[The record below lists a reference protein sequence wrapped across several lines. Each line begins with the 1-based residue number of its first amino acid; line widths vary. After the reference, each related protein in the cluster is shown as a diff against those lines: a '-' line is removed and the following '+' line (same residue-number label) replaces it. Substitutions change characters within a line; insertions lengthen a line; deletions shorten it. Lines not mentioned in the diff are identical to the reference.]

1 VAGDKTE
8 NNRRIFPVAAQIE
21 QGRGAMI
28 DLYYWPTPNG
38 QKVSIFLEETGLP
51 YKVVPVDIAKGEQF
65 EPKFLEISPN
75 NKMPA
80 MIDHEGPDGKP
91 ISVFESGAML
101 IYLAEKTGQFM
112 PRDTRGRTQVI
123 EWVMFQMGTVG
134 PMLGQ
139 ANHFRNYAPEKLQY
153 AIARYT
159 NESKRIF
166 NVMDNRLAKREYLA
180 GAYSIADMAS
190 YPWIVTRKKDGEFDE
205 FNHLKR
211 WVDVIGERPAV
222 KRGMVVLKD
231 VIQQGGGMDAKAKEI
246 LFGAKQYERR

>member
-1 VAGDKTE
+1 
-8 NNRRIFPVAAQIE
+8 
-21 QGRGAMI
+21 MI

-51 YKVVPVDIAKGEQF
+51 YKVVPVNIGKGEQF
-65 EPKFLEISPN
+65 EPSFLQISPN

-80 MIDHEGPDGKP
+80 MVDHEGPDGKP

-101 IYLAEKTGQFM
+101 IYLAEKTGKFM
-112 PRDTRGRTQVI
+112 PREPRGRVQVL
-123 EWVMFQMGTVG
+123 EWIMFQMGTVG

-153 AIARYT
+153 AIDRYT

-166 NVMDNRLAKREYLA
+166 NVMDRRLGTHEYQA
-180 GAYSIADMAS
+180 GDYSIADMACW
-190 YPWIVTRKKDGEFDE
+190 PWIITRKKGGEYDE
-205 FNHLKR
+205 FTNLMR
-211 WVDVIGERPAV
+211 WADAIGERPAV
-222 KRGMVVLKD
+222 KRGMAVLMDVV
-231 VIQQGGGMDAKAKEI
+231 QRGGAGMDAKAKEI

>member
-1 VAGDKTE
+1 
-8 NNRRIFPVAAQIE
+8 
-21 QGRGAMI
+21 MI

-38 QKVSIFLEETGLP
+38 QKVSIFLEEVGLP
-51 YKVVPVDIAKGEQF
+51 YKVVPVNIGKGEQF

-80 MIDHEGPDGKP
+80 MVDHEGPDDKP

-101 IYLAEKTGQFM
+101 IYLAEKTGQLM
-112 PRDTRGRTQVI
+112 PRDARGRTQVI

-153 AIARYT
+153 AIDRYT
-159 NESKRIF
+159 NESRRIF
-166 NVMDNRLAKREYLA
+166 NVMDNRLAKHEYLA

-190 YPWIVTRKKDGEFDE
+190 YPWIVTRKKDSEYDDFA
-205 FNHLKR
+205 NLKR
-211 WVDVIGERPAV
+211 WVEAISERPAV
-222 KRGMVVLKD
+222 KRGMAVLTD
-231 VIQQGGGMDAKAKEI
+231 VIQRGATMDAKAKEI
-246 LFGAKQYERR
+246 LFGSKQYERR

>member
-1 VAGDKTE
+1 
-8 NNRRIFPVAAQIE
+8 
-21 QGRGAMI
+21 MI

-38 QKVSIFLEETGLP
+38 QKVSIFLEEVGLP
-51 YKVVPVDIAKGEQF
+51 YKVVPVNIGKGEQF

-80 MIDHEGPDGKP
+80 MVDHEGPDGKP

-101 IYLAEKTGQFM
+101 IYLAEKTGQLM
-112 PRDTRGRTQVI
+112 PRDARGRTQVI

-153 AIARYT
+153 AIDRYT
-159 NESKRIF
+159 NESRRIF
-166 NVMDNRLAKREYLA
+166 NVMDNRLAKHEYLA

-190 YPWIVTRKKDGEFDE
+190 YPWIVTRKKDSEYDDFA
-205 FNHLKR
+205 NLKR
-211 WVDVIGERPAV
+211 WVEAISERPAV
-222 KRGMVVLKD
+222 KRGMAVLTD
-231 VIQQGGGMDAKAKEI
+231 VIQRGATMDAKAKEI
-246 LFGAKQYERR
+246 LFGSKQYERR

>member
-1 VAGDKTE
+1 
-8 NNRRIFPVAAQIE
+8 
-21 QGRGAMI
+21 MI

-38 QKVSIFLEETGLP
+38 QKVSIFLEEVGLP
-51 YKVVPVDIAKGEQF
+51 YKVVPVNIGKGEQF

-80 MIDHEGPDGKP
+80 MVDHEGPDGKP

-112 PRDTRGRTQVI
+112 SRDTRGRTQVI

-153 AIARYT
+153 AIDRYT

-166 NVMDNRLAKREYLA
+166 NVMDNRLAKHDYLA

-190 YPWIVTRKKDGEFDE
+190 YPWIVTRKKGGEFDE
-205 FNHLKR
+205 FANLKR
-211 WVDVIGERPAV
+211 WVNAIDERPAV
-222 KRGMVVLKD
+222 KRGMAVLTD
-231 VIQQGGGMDAKAKEI
+231 VIERGAGMDAKAKEI
-246 LFGAKQYERR
+246 LFGSKQYERR

>member
-1 VAGDKTE
+1 
-8 NNRRIFPVAAQIE
+8 
-21 QGRGAMI
+21 MI

-51 YKVVPVDIAKGEQF
+51 YKVVPVNIGKGEQF
-65 EPKFLEISPN
+65 EPSFLAISPN

-80 MIDHEGPDGKP
+80 MVDHEGPDGKP

-112 PRDTRGRTQVI
+112 PREPRGRVQVL
-123 EWVMFQMGTVG
+123 EWIMFQMGTVG

-153 AIARYT
+153 AIDRYT

-166 NVMDNRLAKREYLA
+166 NVMDRRLGTHEYLA
-180 GAYSIADMAS
+180 GDYSIADMACW
-190 YPWIVTRKKDGEFDE
+190 PWIITRKKGGEYDE
-205 FNHLKR
+205 FTNLKR
-211 WVDVIGERPAV
+211 WADAIGERPAV
-222 KRGMVVLKD
+222 KRGMAVLMD
-231 VIQQGGGMDAKAKEI
+231 VIQRGAGMDAKAKEI

>member
-1 VAGDKTE
+1 
-8 NNRRIFPVAAQIE
+8 
-21 QGRGAMI
+21 MI

-38 QKVSIFLEETGLP
+38 QKVSIFLEEAGLP
-51 YKVVPVDIAKGEQF
+51 YNVIGVNIGKGEQF

-75 NKMPA
+75 NKIPA
-80 MIDHEGPDGKP
+80 MVDHEGPDGKP

-101 IYLAEKTGQFM
+101 IYLAEKTGKFM
-112 PRDTRGRTQVI
+112 PGNVRGRTETI

-153 AIARYT
+153 AIDRYT

-166 NVMDNRLAKREYLA
+166 NVMDRRLSKHEYLA
-180 GAYSIADMAS
+180 GPYSIADMAS
-190 YPWIVTRKKDGEFDE
+190 WPWIVTRKKGGEFDE
-205 FNHLKR
+205 FANLKR

-222 KRGMVVLKD
+222 KRGMAVLTD
-231 VIQQGGGMDAKAKEI
+231 AIQRGAGMDAKAKEM

>member
-1 VAGDKTE
+1 
-8 NNRRIFPVAAQIE
+8 
-21 QGRGAMI
+21 MI

-51 YKVVPVDIAKGEQF
+51 YKVVPVNIGKGEQF
-65 EPKFLEISPN
+65 EPSFLQISPN

-80 MIDHEGPDGKP
+80 MVDHEGPDGKP

-101 IYLAEKTGQFM
+101 IYLAEKTGKFM
-112 PRDTRGRTQVI
+112 PREPRGRVQVL
-123 EWVMFQMGTVG
+123 EWIMFQMGTVG

-153 AIARYT
+153 AIDRYT

-166 NVMDNRLAKREYLA
+166 NVMDRRLGTHEYLA
-180 GAYSIADMAS
+180 GDYSIADMACW
-190 YPWIVTRKKDGEFDE
+190 PWIITRKKGGEYDE
-205 FNHLKR
+205 FTNLMR
-211 WVDVIGERPAV
+211 WADAIGERPAV
-222 KRGMVVLKD
+222 KRGMAVLMDVV
-231 VIQQGGGMDAKAKEI
+231 QRGGAGMDAKAKEI